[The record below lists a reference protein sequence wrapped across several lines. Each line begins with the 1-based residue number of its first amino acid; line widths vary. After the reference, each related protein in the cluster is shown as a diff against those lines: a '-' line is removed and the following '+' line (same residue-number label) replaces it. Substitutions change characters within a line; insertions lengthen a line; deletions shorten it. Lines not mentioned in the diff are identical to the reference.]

1 MIKTAEIN
9 GTLCRYYFAG
19 KVYVSKDGTVA
30 GVPNNRW
37 GGYRQL
43 NIIDNEGRKFI
54 KVNKNK
60 SVRLDL
66 AVMRCFGPPMPVDSK
81 RYMINHKD
89 GNLLNCDV
97 NNLEW
102 AIHHYEHTVDESIDL
117 RCCGK
122 KITVFKDGHVE
133 MDGKTLDVYDDIG
146 SRDLDLLVAIDPYIV
161 VHGEKNSGH
170 FTMDKIMDVAGY
182 VQGDDMILSYPQI
195 LHIDND
201 WKNFSSD
208 NLMWV
213 EYDDERFKTY
223 QLKMKED
230 KHKRNVELNPRKPLP
245 SNM

>member
-1 MIKTAEIN
+1 MIKTYCIN
-9 GTLCRYYFAG
+9 GTWCRYYIAG
-19 KVYVSKDGTVA
+19 DVYVSKDGTVA
-30 GVPNNRW
+30 GKPAYKGKGCKPLSIIEDGGKKYIQVTKKKWVP
-37 GGYRQL
+37 
-43 NIIDNEGRKFI
+43 
-54 KVNKNK
+54 
-60 SVRLDL
+60 LDL
-66 AVMRCFGPPMPVDSK
+66 AVIKCFGKPKPLDSK

-89 GNLLNCDV
+89 GDALNCDIT
-97 NNLEW
+97 NLEW
-102 AIHHYEHTVDESIDL
+102 VIQHYEHTVDESIDL

>member
-9 GTLCRYYFAG
+9 GILCRYYFAG

-30 GVPNNRW
+30 GIPNYRW
-37 GGYRQL
+37 GGYKQL
-43 NIIDNEGRKFI
+43 SIIEDEGRKYI

-89 GNLLNCDV
+89 GDLLNCDV

-102 AIHHYEHTVDESIDL
+102 VIQHYEHTVDESIDL

-122 KITVFKDGHVE
+122 IITVFKDGHVE

-161 VHGEKNSGH
+161 VHGKKNSGH

-182 VQGDDMILSYPQI
+182 IQGDDMILSYPQI

-201 WKNFSSD
+201 WKNFSSN